1 MNYELLIITGED
13 SGDLY
18 GGNLGREIKRL
29 SPDIKISGVGGRHMR
44 SASVDIFCDVSD
56 ISVVG
61 LSEVIK
67 KLGLIRRLYKQVVK
81 RLDSGNVKGVVL
93 IDYPGFN
100 LKIAE
105 AAKERGIP
113 VFYYISPQVWAWRKR
128 RVKTIKKYV
137 DKMMVILPFEKEFY
151 QREGV
156 DVEFVGHPLLEVID
170 ASFNKKE
177 ICKGLGIDD
186 KQLIIGILPGSRKKE
201 IAYMLPEILK
211 ASSLIKEKYPS
222 VQFLLPLSQSIEEDY
237 LKDFINST
245 SPFPSLQRR
254 GLRGGHS
261 EYSYIKIVKGR
272 NYDVMKVSDLL
283 ITKSG
288 TSTLE
293 AAIIG
298 TPMIIVYKSSFF
310 SYYLAKALVNV
321 TYAGLPNLLAGKEV
335 VPELLQYNKNAKN
348 IAEKAIYF
356 LEKKNRL
363 KQMKEEL
370 KNIRYSLGE
379 QGASKRTAEIIV
391 NFIKTGQK
399 LN

>member
-1 MNYELLIITGED
+1 MNHELLIITGED

-18 GGNLGREIKRL
+18 GGNLAREIKKL
-29 SPDIKISGVGGRHMR
+29 SPDINISGVGGKQMR
-44 SASVDIFCDVSD
+44 SAGVDIFCDVSD

-61 LSEVIK
+61 FWEVIE
-67 KLGLIRRLYKQVVK
+67 KLGLIRRLYKQIIEK
-81 RLDSGNVKGVVL
+81 FDSGNVKGVVL

-100 LKIAE
+100 LKIAK

-170 ASFNKKE
+170 VSFNKKE
-177 ICKGLGIDD
+177 ICQDLGVDD
-186 KQLIIGILPGSRKKE
+186 KKLIIGILPGSRKKE

-237 LKDFINST
+237 LKNFIT
-245 SPFPSLQRR
+245 SD
-254 GLRGGHS
+254 
-261 EYSYIKIVKGR
+261 YSYIKIVKGK

-298 TPMIIVYKSSFF
+298 TPMIIVYKTSIT

-321 TYAGLPNLLAGKEV
+321 TYAGLPNLLAGKEAA
-335 VPELLQYNKNAKN
+335 PELLQHKMNAKN
-348 IAEKAIYF
+348 IAEKTIYF
-356 LEKKNRL
+356 LEKKDGL
-363 KQMKEEL
+363 EQMREEF
-370 KNIRYSLGE
+370 KNIKYSLGE
-379 QGASKRTAEIIV
+379 QGASKRTASIII
-391 NFIKTGQK
+391 NHLKNINIKTH
-399 LN
+399 

>member
-1 MNYELLIITGED
+1 MNHELLIITGED

-18 GGNLGREIKRL
+18 GGNLAREIKKL
-29 SPDIKISGVGGRHMR
+29 SPDINISGVGGKQMR
-44 SASVDIFCDVSD
+44 SAGVDIFCDVSE

-61 LSEVIK
+61 FWEVIE
-67 KLGLIRRLYKQVVK
+67 KLGLIRRLYKQIIEK
-81 RLDSGNVKGVVL
+81 FDSGNVKGVVL

-100 LKIAE
+100 LKIAK

-113 VFYYISPQVWAWRKR
+113 VFYYISPQVWAWRKS

-156 DVEFVGHPLLEVID
+156 DVEFVGHPLLEVI
-170 ASFNKKE
+170 ASNSEAISSSNKKE
-177 ICKGLGIDD
+177 IYKEFGIDD
-186 KQLIIGILPGSRKKE
+186 RQIIIGILPGSRKKE

-211 ASSLIKEKYPS
+211 ASSLIKGKYPS

-237 LKDFINST
+237 LKNFIT
-245 SPFPSLQRR
+245 SD
-254 GLRGGHS
+254 
-261 EYSYIKIVKGR
+261 YSYIKIVKGK

-298 TPMIIVYKSSFF
+298 TPMIIVYKTSIT
-310 SYYLAKALVNV
+310 SYYLAKVLVNV
-321 TYAGLPNLLAGKEV
+321 TYAGLPNLLAGKEAA
-335 VPELLQYNKNAKN
+335 PELLQHKMNAKN
-348 IAEKAIYF
+348 IAEKTIYF
-356 LEKKNRL
+356 LEKKDGL
-363 KQMKEEL
+363 EQMREEF

-379 QGASKRTAEIIV
+379 QGASKRTASIII
-391 NFIKTGQK
+391 NHLKNINIKTH
-399 LN
+399 

>member
-1 MNYELLIITGED
+1 MNHELLIITGED

-18 GGNLGREIKRL
+18 GGNLAREIKKL
-29 SPDIKISGVGGRHMR
+29 SPDINISGVGGKQMR
-44 SASVDIFCDVSD
+44 SAGVDIFCDVSE

-61 LSEVIK
+61 FWEVIE
-67 KLGLIRRLYKQVVK
+67 KLGLIRRLYKQIIEK
-81 RLDSGNVKGVVL
+81 FDSGNVKGVVL

-100 LKIAE
+100 LKIAK

-113 VFYYISPQVWAWRKR
+113 VFYYISPQVWAWRKS

-170 ASFNKKE
+170 VSFNKKE
-177 ICKGLGIDD
+177 ICQDLGVDD
-186 KQLIIGILPGSRKKE
+186 KKLIIGILPGSRKKE

-211 ASSLIKEKYPS
+211 ASSLIKGKYPS

-237 LKDFINST
+237 LKNFIT
-245 SPFPSLQRR
+245 SD
-254 GLRGGHS
+254 
-261 EYSYIKIVKGR
+261 YSYIKIVKGK

-298 TPMIIVYKSSFF
+298 TPMIIVYKTSIT

-321 TYAGLPNLLAGKEV
+321 TYAGLPNLLAGKEAA
-335 VPELLQYNKNAKN
+335 PELLQHKMNAKN
-348 IAEKAIYF
+348 IAEKTIYF
-356 LEKKNRL
+356 LEKKDGL
-363 KQMKEEL
+363 EQMREEF
-370 KNIRYSLGE
+370 KNIKYSLGE
-379 QGASKRTAEIIV
+379 QGASKRTASIII
-391 NFIKTGQK
+391 NHLKNINIKTH
-399 LN
+399 

>member
-1 MNYELLIITGED
+1 MNHELLIITGED

-18 GGNLGREIKRL
+18 GGNLAREIKKL
-29 SPDIKISGVGGRHMR
+29 SPDINISGVGGKQIK
-44 SASVDIFCDVSD
+44 SSGVDIFCDVSE

-61 LSEVIK
+61 FWEVIE
-67 KLGLIRRLYKQVVK
+67 KLGLIRRLYKQIIEK
-81 RLDSGNVKGVVL
+81 FDSGNVKGVVL

-100 LKIAE
+100 LKIAK

-113 VFYYISPQVWAWRKR
+113 VFYYISPQVWAWRKS

-156 DVEFVGHPLLEVID
+156 DVEFVGHPLLEVI
-170 ASFNKKE
+170 ASNSEAISSSNKKE
-177 ICKGLGIDD
+177 ICQDLGVDD
-186 KQLIIGILPGSRKKE
+186 KKLIIGILPGSRKKE

-211 ASSLIKEKYPS
+211 ASSLIKGKYPS

-237 LKDFINST
+237 LKNFIT
-245 SPFPSLQRR
+245 SD
-254 GLRGGHS
+254 
-261 EYSYIKIVKGR
+261 YSYIKIVKGK

-298 TPMIIVYKSSFF
+298 TPMIIVYKTSIT

-321 TYAGLPNLLAGKEV
+321 TYAGLPNLLAGKEAA
-335 VPELLQYNKNAKN
+335 PELLQHKMNAKN
-348 IAEKAIYF
+348 IAEKTIYF
-356 LEKKNRL
+356 LEKKDGL
-363 KQMKEEL
+363 EQMREEF
-370 KNIRYSLGE
+370 KNIKYSLGE
-379 QGASKRTAEIIV
+379 QGASKRTASIII
-391 NFIKTGQK
+391 NHLKNINIKTH
-399 LN
+399 

>member
-1 MNYELLIITGED
+1 MNHELLIITGED
-13 SGDLY
+13 SGALY
-18 GGNLGREIKRL
+18 GGNLAREIKKL
-29 SPDIKISGVGGRHMR
+29 SPDINISGVGGKQMR
-44 SASVDIFCDVSD
+44 SAGVDIFCDVSD

-61 LSEVIK
+61 FWEVIE
-67 KLGLIRRLYKQVVK
+67 KLGLIRRLYKQIIEK
-81 RLDSGNVKGVVL
+81 FDSGNVKGVVL

-100 LKIAE
+100 LKIAK

-113 VFYYISPQVWAWRKR
+113 VFYYISPQVWAWRKS

-156 DVEFVGHPLLEVID
+156 DVEFVGHPLLEVI
-170 ASFNKKE
+170 ASNSEAISSSNKKE
-177 ICKGLGIDD
+177 IYKEFGIDD
-186 KQLIIGILPGSRKKE
+186 RQIIIGILPGSRKKE

-211 ASSLIKEKYPS
+211 ASSLIKGKYPS

-237 LKDFINST
+237 LKNFIT
-245 SPFPSLQRR
+245 SD
-254 GLRGGHS
+254 
-261 EYSYIKIVKGR
+261 YSYIKIVKGK

-298 TPMIIVYKSSFF
+298 TPMIIVYKTSIT

-321 TYAGLPNLLAGKEV
+321 TYAGLPNLLAGKEAA
-335 VPELLQYNKNAKN
+335 PELLQHKMNAKN
-348 IAEKAIYF
+348 IAEKTIYY
-356 LEKKNRL
+356 LEKKDGL
-363 KQMKEEL
+363 EQMREEF
-370 KNIRYSLGE
+370 KNIKYSLGE
-379 QGASKRTAEIIV
+379 QGASKRTASIII
-391 NFIKTGQK
+391 NHLKNINIKTH
-399 LN
+399 

>member
-1 MNYELLIITGED
+1 MNHELLIITGED

-18 GGNLGREIKRL
+18 GGNLAREIKKL
-29 SPDIKISGVGGRHMR
+29 SPDINISGVGGRQMR
-44 SASVDIFCDVSD
+44 SAGVDIFCDVSD

-61 LSEVIK
+61 FWEVIE
-67 KLGLIRRLYKQVVK
+67 KLGLIRRLYKQVVE
-81 RLDSGNVKGVVL
+81 RLDSGNVKGIVL

-105 AAKERGIP
+105 AAKKRGIP

-156 DVEFVGHPLLEVID
+156 DVEFVGHPLLEVI
-170 ASFNKKE
+170 ASNSEAISSSNKKE
-177 ICKGLGIDD
+177 ICQDLGVDD
-186 KQLIIGILPGSRKKE
+186 KKLIIGILPGSRKKE

-222 VQFLLPLSQSIEEDY
+222 VQFLLPLAQSVEEDY
-237 LKDFINST
+237 LKDFITNAC
-245 SPFPSLQRR
+245 
-254 GLRGGHS
+254 HS
-261 EYSYIKIVKGR
+261 ERSEESLHSYIKLVKGK

-298 TPMIIVYKSSFF
+298 TPMIIVYKTSIT

-321 TYAGLPNLLAGKEV
+321 TYAGLPNLLAGKEAA
-335 VPELLQYNKNAKN
+335 PELLQHKMNAKN
-348 IAEKAIYF
+348 IAEKTIYF
-356 LEKKNRL
+356 LEKKDGL
-363 KQMKEEL
+363 EQMREEF
-370 KNIRYSLGE
+370 KNIKYSLGE
-379 QGASKRTAEIIV
+379 QGASKRTASIII
-391 NFIKTGQK
+391 NHLKNINIKTH
-399 LN
+399 

>member
-1 MNYELLIITGED
+1 MNHELLIITGED

-18 GGNLGREIKRL
+18 GGNLAREIKKL
-29 SPDIKISGVGGRHMR
+29 SPDINISGVGGKQMR
-44 SASVDIFCDVSD
+44 SAGVDIFCDVSE

-61 LSEVIK
+61 FWEVIE
-67 KLGLIRRLYKQVVK
+67 KLGLIRRLYKQIIEK
-81 RLDSGNVKGVVL
+81 FDSGNVKGVVL

-100 LKIAE
+100 LKIAK

-113 VFYYISPQVWAWRKR
+113 VFYYISPQVWAWRKS

-156 DVEFVGHPLLEVID
+156 DVEFVGHPLLEVI
-170 ASFNKKE
+170 ASNSEAISSSNKKE
-177 ICKGLGIDD
+177 IYKEFGIDD
-186 KQLIIGILPGSRKKE
+186 RQIIIGILPGSRKKE

-211 ASSLIKEKYPS
+211 ASSLIKGKYPS

-237 LKDFINST
+237 LKNFIT
-245 SPFPSLQRR
+245 SD
-254 GLRGGHS
+254 
-261 EYSYIKIVKGR
+261 YSYIKIVKGK

-298 TPMIIVYKSSFF
+298 TPMIIVYKTSIT

-321 TYAGLPNLLAGKEV
+321 TYAGLPNLLAGKEAA
-335 VPELLQYNKNAKN
+335 PELLQHKMNAKN
-348 IAEKAIYF
+348 IAEKTIYF
-356 LEKKNRL
+356 LEKKDGL
-363 KQMKEEL
+363 EQMREEF
-370 KNIRYSLGE
+370 KNIKYSLGE
-379 QGASKRTAEIIV
+379 QGASKRTASIII
-391 NFIKTGQK
+391 NHLKNINIKTH
-399 LN
+399 

>member
-1 MNYELLIITGED
+1 MNHELLIITGED
-13 SGDLY
+13 SGALY
-18 GGNLGREIKRL
+18 GGNLAREIKKL
-29 SPDIKISGVGGRHMR
+29 SPDINISGVGGKQMR
-44 SASVDIFCDVSD
+44 SAGVDIFCDVSE

-61 LSEVIK
+61 FWEVIE
-67 KLGLIRRLYKQVVK
+67 KLGLIRRLYKQIIEK
-81 RLDSGNVKGVVL
+81 FDSGNVKGVVL

-100 LKIAE
+100 LKIAK

-156 DVEFVGHPLLEVID
+156 DVEFVGHPLLEVI
-170 ASFNKKE
+170 ASNSEAISSSNKKE
-177 ICKGLGIDD
+177 ICQDLGVDD
-186 KQLIIGILPGSRKKE
+186 KKLIIGILPGSRKKE

-211 ASSLIKEKYPS
+211 ASSLIKGKYPS

-237 LKDFINST
+237 LKNFIT
-245 SPFPSLQRR
+245 SD
-254 GLRGGHS
+254 
-261 EYSYIKIVKGR
+261 YSYIKIVKGK

-298 TPMIIVYKSSFF
+298 TPMIIVYKTSIT

-321 TYAGLPNLLAGKEV
+321 TYAGLPNLLAGKEAA
-335 VPELLQYNKNAKN
+335 PELLQHKMNAKN
-348 IAEKAIYF
+348 IAEKTIYF
-356 LEKKNRL
+356 LEKKDGL
-363 KQMKEEL
+363 EQMREEF
-370 KNIRYSLGE
+370 KNIKYSLGE
-379 QGASKRTAEIIV
+379 QGASKRTASIII
-391 NFIKTGQK
+391 NHLKNINIKTH
-399 LN
+399 

>member
-1 MNYELLIITGED
+1 MNHELLIITGED
-13 SGDLY
+13 SGALY
-18 GGNLGREIKRL
+18 GGNLAREIKKL
-29 SPDIKISGVGGRHMR
+29 SPDINISGVGGKQMR
-44 SASVDIFCDVSD
+44 SAGVDIFCDVSE

-61 LSEVIK
+61 FWEVIE
-67 KLGLIRRLYKQVVK
+67 KLGLIRRLYKQIIEK
-81 RLDSGNVKGVVL
+81 FDSGNVKGVVL

-100 LKIAE
+100 LKIAK

-113 VFYYISPQVWAWRKR
+113 VFYYISPQVWAWRKS

-156 DVEFVGHPLLEVID
+156 DVEFVGHPLLEVI
-170 ASFNKKE
+170 ASNSEAISSSNKKE
-177 ICKGLGIDD
+177 IYKEFGIDD
-186 KQLIIGILPGSRKKE
+186 RQIIIGILPGSRKKE

-211 ASSLIKEKYPS
+211 ASSLIKGKYPS

-237 LKDFINST
+237 LKNFIT
-245 SPFPSLQRR
+245 SD
-254 GLRGGHS
+254 
-261 EYSYIKIVKGR
+261 YSYIKIVKGK

-298 TPMIIVYKSSFF
+298 TPMIIVYKTSIT

-321 TYAGLPNLLAGKEV
+321 TYAGLPNLLAGKEAA
-335 VPELLQYNKNAKN
+335 PELLQHKMNAKN
-348 IAEKAIYF
+348 IAEKTIYF
-356 LEKKNRL
+356 LEKKDGL
-363 KQMKEEL
+363 EQMREEF
-370 KNIRYSLGE
+370 KNIKYSLGE
-379 QGASKRTAEIIV
+379 QGASKRTASIII
-391 NFIKTGQK
+391 NHLKNINIKTH
-399 LN
+399 

>member
-1 MNYELLIITGED
+1 MNHELLIITGED

-18 GGNLGREIKRL
+18 GGNLAREIKKL
-29 SPDIKISGVGGRHMR
+29 SPDINISGVGGRQMR
-44 SASVDIFCDVSD
+44 SAGVDIFCDVSD

-61 LSEVIK
+61 FWEVIE
-67 KLGLIRRLYKQVVK
+67 KLGLIRRLYKQVVE
-81 RLDSGNVKGVVL
+81 RLDSGNVKGIVL

-105 AAKERGIP
+105 AAKKRGIP

-156 DVEFVGHPLLEVID
+156 DVEFVGHPLLEVI
-170 ASFNKKE
+170 ASNSEAISSSNKKE
-177 ICKGLGIDD
+177 ICQDLGVDD
-186 KQLIIGILPGSRKKE
+186 KKLIIGILPGSRKKE

-237 LKDFINST
+237 LKNFITNAC
-245 SPFPSLQRR
+245 
-254 GLRGGHS
+254 HS
-261 EYSYIKIVKGR
+261 ERSEESLHSYIKLVKGK

-298 TPMIIVYKSSFF
+298 TPMIIVYKTSIT

-335 VPELLQYNKNAKN
+335 APELLQHKMNAKS
-348 IAEKAIYF
+348 IAEKATYF
-356 LEKKNRL
+356 LQKKDRL
-363 KQMKEEL
+363 EQMKEEL
-370 KNIRYSLGE
+370 KNIKYSLGE
-379 QGASKRTAEIIV
+379 QGASKRTAKVIIDY
-391 NFIKTGQK
+391 IKTGQK

>member
-18 GGNLGREIKRL
+18 GGNLAREIKKL
-29 SPDIKISGVGGRHMR
+29 SPDIKISGVGGKYMR
-44 SASVDIFCDVSD
+44 SASVDMFCDVSD

-61 LSEVIK
+61 FWEVIE
-67 KLGLIRRLYKQVVK
+67 KLGLIRRLYKQVVE

-113 VFYYISPQVWAWRKR
+113 VFYYISPQVWAWRKG
-128 RVKTIKKYV
+128 RVKTIKRYV

-151 QREGV
+151 QKEGV
-156 DVEFVGHPLLEVID
+156 EVEFVGHPLFEVINP
-170 ASFNKKE
+170 ALNKE
-177 ICKGLGIDD
+177 GICKELGIDS
-186 KQLIIGILPGSRKKE
+186 KQLILGILPGSRKKE
-201 IAYMLPEILK
+201 IAYILPEILK

-237 LKDFINST
+237 LKNFIT
-245 SPFPSLQRR
+245 
-254 GLRGGHS
+254 S
-261 EYSYIKIVKGR
+261 EYSHINVAKGK

-335 VPELLQYNKNAKN
+335 VPELLQYNMNAKN

-356 LEKKNRL
+356 LEKKDRL

>member
-1 MNYELLIITGED
+1 MKHELLIITGED

-18 GGNLGREIKRL
+18 GGNLAKEIQRL
-29 SPDIKISGVGGRHMR
+29 YPHIKISGVGGKQMR
-44 SASVDIFCDVSD
+44 SAGVDIFCDVSD

-61 LSEVIK
+61 FSEVIE
-67 KLGLIRRLYKQVVK
+67 KLGLIRRLYNQVVE

-100 LKIAE
+100 LKVAK

-113 VFYYISPQVWAWRKR
+113 VFYYISPQVWAWKKG

-156 DVEFVGHPLLEVID
+156 GVEFVGHPLLEVM
-170 ASFNKKE
+170 ASNSEAILSSNKKE
-177 ICKGLGIDD
+177 ICQDLGVDD
-186 KQLIIGILPGSRKKE
+186 KKLIIGILPGSRKKE

-211 ASSLIKEKYPS
+211 ASKIIKEKYPS
-222 VQFLLPLSQSIEEDY
+222 AQFLLPLSQSIEEDY
-237 LKDFINST
+237 LKNFIT
-245 SPFPSLQRR
+245 SN
-254 GLRGGHS
+254 
-261 EYSYIKIVKGR
+261 YSYIKVVKGK

-298 TPMIIVYKSSFF
+298 TPMIIVYKTSII
-310 SYYLAKALVNV
+310 SYYLAKAFVNV
-321 TYAGLPNLLAGKEV
+321 SYAGLPNLLAGREV
-335 VPELLQYNKNAKN
+335 APELLQYNMNAKS
-348 IAEKAIYF
+348 IAEKAAYF
-356 LEKKNRL
+356 LQKKDRL
-363 KQMKEEL
+363 EQMKEEL
-370 KNIRYSLGE
+370 KNIKYSLGE
-379 QGASKRTAEIIV
+379 QGASKRTAKIIIDY
-391 NFIKTGQK
+391 IKAGQK

>member
-18 GGNLGREIKRL
+18 GGNLGREIKKL
-29 SPDIKISGVGGRHMR
+29 SPDIKISGVGGKYMR
-44 SASVDIFCDVSD
+44 SAGVDMFCDVFD

-61 LSEVIK
+61 FWEVIE
-67 KLGLIRRLYKQVVK
+67 KLGLIRRLYKQVVE

-113 VFYYISPQVWAWRKR
+113 VFYYISPQVWAWRKG
-128 RVKTIKKYV
+128 RVKTIKRYV

-151 QREGV
+151 QKEGV
-156 DVEFVGHPLLEVID
+156 EVEFVGHPLFEVINP
-170 ASFNKKE
+170 ALNKE
-177 ICKGLGIDD
+177 GICKELGIDS
-186 KQLIIGILPGSRKKE
+186 KQLILGILPGSRKKE
-201 IAYMLPEILK
+201 IAYILPEILK

-237 LKDFINST
+237 LKNFIT
-245 SPFPSLQRR
+245 
-254 GLRGGHS
+254 S
-261 EYSYIKIVKGR
+261 EYSHINVVKGK

-335 VPELLQYNKNAKN
+335 VPELLQYNMNAKN

-356 LEKKNRL
+356 LEKKDRL

>member
-1 MNYELLIITGED
+1 MSHELIIITGED

-18 GGNLGREIKRL
+18 GGNLAKEIQRL
-29 SPDIKISGVGGRHMR
+29 YPDIKISGVGGRQMR
-44 SASVDIFCDVSD
+44 SAGVDIFCDVSE

-61 LSEVIK
+61 FWEVIE
-67 KLGLIRRLYKQVVK
+67 KLGLIRRLYKQIIEK
-81 RLDSGNVKGVVL
+81 FDSGNVKGVVL

-100 LKIAE
+100 LKIAK

-156 DVEFVGHPLLEVID
+156 DVEFVGHPLLEVI
-170 ASFNKKE
+170 ASNSEASSSSNKKE
-177 ICKGLGIDD
+177 ICQDLGVDD
-186 KQLIIGILPGSRKKE
+186 KKLIIGILPGSRKKE

-222 VQFLLPLSQSIEEDY
+222 VQFLFHLSQSIEEDY
-237 LKDFINST
+237 LKNFIT
-245 SPFPSLQRR
+245 SD
-254 GLRGGHS
+254 
-261 EYSYIKIVKGR
+261 YSYIKVVKGK
-272 NYDVMKVSDLL
+272 NYDVMKASDLL

-298 TPMIIVYKSSFF
+298 TPMIIVYKSSFL
-310 SYYLAKALVNV
+310 SYYLAKVLVNV

-335 VPELLQYNKNAKN
+335 APELLQHKMIAKN
-348 IAEKAIYF
+348 ITEKAIYY
-356 LEKKNRL
+356 LEKKGRL
-363 KQMKEEL
+363 EQMREEL
-370 KNIRYSLGE
+370 KNIKCSLGE
-379 QGASKRTAEIIV
+379 QGVSKRTAETIV

-399 LN
+399 LK

>member
-1 MNYELLIITGED
+1 MNHELLIITGED
-13 SGDLY
+13 SGALY
-18 GGNLGREIKRL
+18 GGNLAREIKKL
-29 SPDIKISGVGGRHMR
+29 SPDINISGVGGKQMR
-44 SASVDIFCDVSD
+44 SAGVDIFCDVSE

-61 LSEVIK
+61 FWEVIE
-67 KLGLIRRLYKQVVK
+67 KLGLIRRLYKQIIEK
-81 RLDSGNVKGVVL
+81 FDSGNVKGVVL

-100 LKIAE
+100 LKIAK

-113 VFYYISPQVWAWRKR
+113 VFYYISPQVWAWRKS

-170 ASFNKKE
+170 VSFNKKE
-177 ICKGLGIDD
+177 ICQDLGVDD
-186 KQLIIGILPGSRKKE
+186 KKLIIGILPGSRKKE

-237 LKDFINST
+237 LKNFIT
-245 SPFPSLQRR
+245 SD
-254 GLRGGHS
+254 
-261 EYSYIKIVKGR
+261 YSYIKIVKGK

-298 TPMIIVYKSSFF
+298 TPMIIVYKTSIT

-321 TYAGLPNLLAGKEV
+321 TYAGLPNLLAGKEAA
-335 VPELLQYNKNAKN
+335 PELLQHKMNAKN
-348 IAEKAIYF
+348 IAEKTIYF
-356 LEKKNRL
+356 LEKKDGL
-363 KQMKEEL
+363 EQMREEF
-370 KNIRYSLGE
+370 KNIKYSLGE
-379 QGASKRTAEIIV
+379 QGASKRTASIII
-391 NFIKTGQK
+391 NHLKNINIKTH
-399 LN
+399 